1 MSCIQALSSGFKFP
15 FVYLALDQFGE
26 HFGHMPHCFF
36 SFYTTILRIIALV
49 NIPLIH
55 KCFLCLMFGA
65 GLLGM
70 IEKKERGDEEE
81 ILKF

>member
-1 MSCIQALSSGFKFP
+1 MSCEI
-15 FVYLALDQFGE
+15 
-26 HFGHMPHCFF
+26 
-36 SFYTTILRIIALV
+36 
-49 NIPLIH
+49 
-55 KCFLCLMFGA
+55 FGA